1 MSKITNDANDFMKD
15 PIIIRIVIGNKNAAT
30 ETIKQK
36 LAYVGQEEGK
46 LVSVCQLIQEGL
58 KPHVWAFVQSIERDK
73 ELFHELMYDDMN
85 YDVIYSERTKLKDEQ
100 AYSYDTYSTHN

>member
-1 MSKITNDANDFMKD
+1 MSKITNDTNDFMKD

-46 LVSVCQLIQEGL
+46 LVPVCQLIQEGL
-58 KPHVWAFVQSIERDK
+58 KPHVLAFVQSIERDK
-73 ELFHELMYDDMN
+73 ELFHELLYDEMGKRI
-85 YDVIYSERTKLKDEQ
+85 VMIRI
-100 AYSYDTYSTHN
+100 A